1 VEETHFRNKIN
12 ELEKQGLLEKIK
24 EPPTILTNHERV
36 NEMEGKIDPLVEG
49 DLDRTD
55 LENVSDNQTYMLTNS
70 DIDSELADEAKK
82 DLFDSDTI
90 KLSRFGKNLE
100 VSLFWEEKFV
110 MIVRFLQ
117 FYGFLYVIL
126 YE

>member
-1 VEETHFRNKIN
+1 M
-12 ELEKQGLLEKIK
+12 
-24 EPPTILTNHERV
+24 TNHERV
-36 NEMEGKIDPLVEG
+36 NEMEGKIDPLIEG

-82 DLFDSDTI
+82 ELFDSDTI

-110 MIVRFLQ
+110 MIIRFL
-117 FYGFLYVIL
+117 
-126 YE
+126 